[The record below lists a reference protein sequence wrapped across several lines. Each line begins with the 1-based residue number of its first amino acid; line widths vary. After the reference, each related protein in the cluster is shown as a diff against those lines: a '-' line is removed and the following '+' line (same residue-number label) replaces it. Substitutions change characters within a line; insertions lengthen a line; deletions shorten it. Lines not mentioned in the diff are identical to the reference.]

1 MQAVVR
7 GFMIVITK
15 AIQAKVNEVGRKMR
29 SALGDE
35 GYRKMNEVVT
45 GQPTAPTP
53 ATPLASQKPVQ
64 TVPNPE

>member
-1 MQAVVR
+1 
-7 GFMIVITK
+7 MIVITK

-53 ATPLASQKPVQ
+53 ATPPVSQKPVR
-64 TVPNPE
+64 